1 MALFED
7 TADPLA
13 KLEPEVSD
21 DTSEGLK
28 SAIEGASWQV
38 QGINWIY
45 EQVTGQNLVES
56 LISPI
61 TGDFAKIEQNAKAW
75 TAVGKSLRAIRENIN
90 HGASDLRESWEGEAA
105 ASFEAM
111 IVGTWT
117 VALEADAA
125 VADLISQGFTKA
137 AETSKML
144 CSKILEL
151 LTKLVN
157 RLIQAACTA
166 WIPVGGWANA
176 VRLVLQCVDLVFMIM
191 DMIAA
196 LKQMYEGVQQ
206 MINGVKD
213 AGTSLSKIKE
223 IASGDGPRSTGDAV
237 NAVLDQSSELSSAVS
252 GVKDGATQVADGA
265 TQVRDGATQARQDAP
280 QIRDQASQAR
290 QTYSEMRS
298 GDGSAQQDGSA
309 STSSSGS
316 RDDGGTSGYQTSMSG
331 TL

>member
-1 MALFED
+1 MFED
-7 TADPLA
+7 SADPLA
-13 KLEPEVSD
+13 ELEPETNQDS
-21 DTSEGLK
+21 SEGLK

-61 TGDFAKIEQNAKAW
+61 TGDFAKIGQNAEAW
-75 TAVGKSLRAIRENIN
+75 TAVGKSLRAVRENIN

-137 AETSKML
+137 ADASEML
-144 CSKILEL
+144 CSKILEM

-176 VRLVLQCVDLVFMIM
+176 VRLVLQCVDLVFMIL
-191 DMIAA
+191 DMIDAIR
-196 LKQMYEGVQQ
+196 QMYEGVQQ
-206 MINGVKD
+206 MIDGIKS

-237 NAVLDQSSELSSAVS
+237 NAVLDQGSELSSAVS
-252 GVKDGATQVADGA
+252 GMKDGATQVADGA
-265 TQVRDGATQARQDAP
+265 TQVRDGATQTRQD
-280 QIRDQASQAR
+280 ASQAR
-290 QTYSEMRS
+290 QTYSEMRD
-298 GDGSAQQDGSA
+298 GGGSAQQDGS
-309 STSSSGS
+309 TPTGSSGS
-316 RDDGGTSGYQTSMSG
+316 QDGGGGSGYQTSMSG

>member
-1 MALFED
+1 MFED
-7 TADPLA
+7 SADPLA
-13 KLEPEVSD
+13 KLDVETNQDS
-21 DTSEGLK
+21 SEGLK

-61 TGDFAKIEQNAKAW
+61 TGDFAKIGQNAEAW
-75 TAVGKSLRAIRENIN
+75 TAVGESLRAIRENIN
-90 HGASDLRESWEGEAA
+90 HGVSDLRESWEGDAA
-105 ASFEAM
+105 ASFETM

-137 AETSKML
+137 ADASEML
-144 CSKILEL
+144 CSKVLEM

-176 VRLVLQCVDLVFMIM
+176 VRLVLQCVDLVFMIL
-191 DMIAA
+191 DMIEAIR
-196 LKQMYEGVQQ
+196 QMYEGVQQ
-206 MINGVKD
+206 VIEGVKS

-237 NAVLDQSSELSSAVS
+237 NAVLDQGSELSSAVS
-252 GVKDGATQVADGA
+252 GVTDGATQVADGA
-265 TQVRDGATQARQDAP
+265 TQVRDGATQT
-280 QIRDQASQAR
+280 S
-290 QTYSEMRS
+290 QTYSDMR
-298 GDGSAQQDGSA
+298 GGGGSAQDGSA
-309 STSSSGS
+309 STEPSGS
-316 RDDGGTSGYQTSMSG
+316 QGDGGNSGYQTSMSG